1 MSKQEILMNIYNK
14 LRITGAIRTR
24 QDFAE
29 KIGYNYSCTSAALN
43 GVERY
48 LNDRFFTRILKA
60 FPQVSED
67 YVRTGE
73 GSVLAADPE
82 TGEVYEK
89 TGSGIVPLTDPRPN
103 APSAMMERML
113 DALTEQQA
121 LMHRQQ
127 EQTDKALEQIESL
140 IGIIRAIT
148 GGDLTGI

>member
-103 APSAMMERML
+103 APSAMVERML

-148 GGDLTGI
+148 GGDLTGV

>member
-1 MSKQEILMNIYNK
+1 MTKQEILMNIYNK
-14 LRITGAIRTR
+14 LRVTGAIRTR

-73 GSVLAADPE
+73 GQVLEADPD
-82 TGEVYEK
+82 TGEVLER
-89 TGSGIVPLTDPRPN
+89 TGSGIVPLTDPRPT
-103 APSAMMERML
+103 ATAMVERML
-113 DALTEQQA
+113 DVLNEQQS
-121 LMHRQQ
+121 LMRRQQ
-127 EQTDKALEQIESL
+127 EQTETALEQTSRLIE
-140 IGIIRAIT
+140 IIRTMT
-148 GGDLTGI
+148 GAKEG

>member
-14 LRITGAIRTR
+14 LCITGAIRTR

-103 APSAMMERML
+103 APSAMVERML

-148 GGDLTGI
+148 GGDLTGV

>member
-73 GSVLAADPE
+73 GQVLAADPE

-148 GGDLTGI
+148 GTDITKQ